1 MKETYA
7 MRWREEQQQRRRRP
21 GRRGG
26 GRSWR
31 NFFASLLLLVR
42 SLTRHDKQRSCTQSK
57 LPLATSTTTTTLSP
71 PLDSGKTL
79 GRSTSHFLL
88 LTDKRASELNG
99 SKAFEIQEDEQQC
112 LSNVLLCSRPV
123 PVHSFDVKMKA
134 PSFSTVTIG
143 RPRDFV
149 TPSLPSR
156 SPLSSSLSPLPPLA
170 RTRCHAHL
178 LPSSLSLSSSPSE
191 HTHREESL
199 DRATDRVKE
208 ETNKAKKVVPEE
220 ALSDEKRRWL

>member
-123 PVHSFDVKMKA
+123 PVHSFDVKMKP

-199 DRATDRVKE
+199 DRATDR
-208 ETNKAKKVVPEE
+208 EE

>member
-143 RPRDFV
+143 RPQDFV
-149 TPSLPSR
+149 TPLSLHLHALAAMHIFYH
-156 SPLSSSLSPLPPLA
+156 PL
-170 RTRCHAHL
+170 
-178 LPSSLSLSSSPSE
+178 SLSLSLSFSPSE